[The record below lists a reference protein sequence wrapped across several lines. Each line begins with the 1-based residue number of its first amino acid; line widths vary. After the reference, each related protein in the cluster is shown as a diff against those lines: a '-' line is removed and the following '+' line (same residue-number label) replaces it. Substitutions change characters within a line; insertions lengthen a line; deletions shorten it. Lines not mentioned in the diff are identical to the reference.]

1 MAPSDFGNWY
11 KALTSSDALTFA
23 QRGSGAPTQRPTPE
37 PKLQFWLR
45 IMIRV
50 ASFQIVWAAVFLAMS
65 LTIRRSLIGSLLNL
79 PYAVCAL
86 LGIYGALRLSYV
98 YVALSILSSLA
109 VDLMFFSFATYAYVD
124 SGEVVILLMY
134 YPWLGVDFFLLLAC
148 APLVHRLYRC
158 EHPRGGAAVA
168 SSPSVQAAAAAA
180 AAPPTAEGDQA
191 AADAAMARA
200 LQVAEDGA
208 ADGLRADLRCPI
220 SLEVMRDPVIA
231 ADGHSY
237 ERASI
242 EQWLRTRRTSPLT
255 GQPLPNQT
263 LIPNHRLRAMIEDVQ
278 AAGV

>member
-1 MAPSDFGNWY
+1 M
-11 KALTSSDALTFA
+11 
-23 QRGSGAPTQRPTPE
+23 
-37 PKLQFWLR
+37 
-45 IMIRV
+45 

-98 YVALSILSSLA
+98 YVGLSILSSLA

-180 AAPPTAEGDQA
+180 AAPPTAEGC
-191 AADAAMARA
+191 
-200 LQVAEDGA
+200 L
-208 ADGLRADLRCPI
+208 L
-220 SLEVMRDPVIA
+220 
-231 ADGHSY
+231 Y
-237 ERASI
+237 
-242 EQWLRTRRTSPLT
+242 TSPS
-255 GQPLPNQT
+255 P
-263 LIPNHRLRAMIEDVQ
+263 RDS
-278 AAGV
+278 

>member
-1 MAPSDFGNWY
+1 MAPSDLGNWY

-50 ASFQIVWAAVFLAMS
+50 ATFQIVWAAVFLAMS

-158 EHPRGGAAVA
+158 E
-168 SSPSVQAAAAAA
+168 
-180 AAPPTAEGDQA
+180 T
-191 AADAAMARA
+191 
-200 LQVAEDGA
+200 
-208 ADGLRADLRCPI
+208 
-220 SLEVMRDPVIA
+220 
-231 ADGHSY
+231 
-237 ERASI
+237 
-242 EQWLRTRRTSPLT
+242 
-255 GQPLPNQT
+255 
-263 LIPNHRLRAMIEDVQ
+263 HRKQ
-278 AAGV
+278 

>member
-1 MAPSDFGNWY
+1 
-11 KALTSSDALTFA
+11 
-23 QRGSGAPTQRPTPE
+23 
-37 PKLQFWLR
+37 
-45 IMIRV
+45 
-50 ASFQIVWAAVFLAMS
+50 MS

-98 YVALSILSSLA
+98 YVGLSILSSLA

-134 YPWLGVDFFLLLAC
+134 YPWLASTSSSSWPARRSSTASTAASTRAARG
-148 APLVHRLYRC
+148 PRLVAVRPGR
-158 EHPRGGAAVA
+158 RRRRRRAA
-168 SSPSVQAAAAAA
+168 
-180 AAPPTAEGDQA
+180 TAEGDQA

-242 EQWLRTRRTSPLT
+242 EQWLRTRRSPS
-255 GQPLPNQT
+255 PASRCN
-263 LIPNHRLRAMIEDVQ
+263 RR
-278 AAGV
+278 